1 MGNHGRPR
9 QEGKLKNMKNRK
21 TVFTVTVLALAF
33 ALAPGTEAARQP
45 EGGPVHQSSTA
56 RGNGSSEAGAQ
67 FGMPGNILPV
77 ASISF
82 APVGLTFG
90 QTARLN
96 LVNTDVANGI
106 TVSCRFIDAG
116 GLTLAQSVITLSLGK
131 IASVDFK
138 RGDPLPGESPGL
150 LRAEVRAQI
159 DIFTYG
165 VSSDSLRRSLEVFNN
180 DSGATTVFMGGAG
193 L

>member
-1 MGNHGRPR
+1 
-9 QEGKLKNMKNRK
+9 MKNRN
-21 TVFTVTVLALAF
+21 TVLAATVIALAF
-33 ALAPGTEAARQP
+33 AVAPGVEAAP
-45 EGGPVHQSSTA
+45 KPDGGPVQQSSTA
-56 RGNGSSEAGAQ
+56 RGNASNKAGAQ
-67 FGMPGNILPV
+67 SGMPENILPL
-77 ASISF
+77 ASINF

-96 LVNTDVANGI
+96 LVNMDVANGI

-116 GLTLAQSVITLSLGK
+116 GVTLAQSVTTLSLGK
-131 IASVDFK
+131 IASVDFQ
-138 RGDPLPGESPGL
+138 RPYLPGESPGL

-165 VSSDSLRRSLEVFNN
+165 VSSNSLRSSLEVFNN
-180 DSGATTVFMGGAG
+180 DSGATTVLMGGAG

>member
-1 MGNHGRPR
+1 
-9 QEGKLKNMKNRK
+9 MKNRK
-21 TVFTVTVLALAF
+21 KVLAATLVALAF
-33 ALAPGTEAARQP
+33 AFAPVIKAAPRP
-45 EGGPVHQSSTA
+45 DGGPTA
-56 RGNGSSEAGAQ
+56 AATSKSVNANSEAGAQ
-67 FGMPGNILPV
+67 SGMQENILPL

-96 LVNTDVANGI
+96 LVNMDVANGI

>member
-1 MGNHGRPR
+1 
-9 QEGKLKNMKNRK
+9 MKNRTK
-21 TVFTVTVLALAF
+21 VFVATLVALAF
-33 ALAPGTEAARQP
+33 AFAPVLKATPRP
-45 EGGPVHQSSTA
+45 DGGPTPAATSKSVNA
-56 RGNGSSEAGAQ
+56 NREAGAQ
-67 FGMPGNILPV
+67 SGMPENILPL

-96 LVNTDVANGI
+96 LVNTNVANGI

-116 GLTLAQSVITLSLGK
+116 GVTLAQSVTTLSLGK
-131 IASVDFK
+131 IASVDFQ
-138 RGDPLPGESPGL
+138 RPYLPGESPGL

-165 VSSDSLRRSLEVFNN
+165 VSSNSLRSSLEVFDN
-180 DSGATTVFMGGAG
+180 DSGATTVYMGAG
-193 L
+193 S

>member
-1 MGNHGRPR
+1 
-9 QEGKLKNMKNRK
+9 MKNRK

-33 ALAPGTEAARQP
+33 ALALGTEAARQP
-45 EGGPVHQSSTA
+45 EGGPLHQSSTA

-96 LVNTDVANGI
+96 LVNMDVANGI

>member
-1 MGNHGRPR
+1 
-9 QEGKLKNMKNRK
+9 MKNR
-21 TVFTVTVLALAF
+21 TQVVAATLVALAF
-33 ALAPGTEAARQP
+33 AFAPVLKATPRP
-45 EGGPVHQSSTA
+45 DGGPTPAATSKSVNA
-56 RGNGSSEAGAQ
+56 NREAGAQ
-67 FGMPGNILPV
+67 SGMPENILPL

-96 LVNTDVANGI
+96 LVNTNVANGI

-116 GLTLAQSVITLSLGK
+116 GVTLAQSVTTLSLGK
-131 IASVDFK
+131 IASVDFQ
-138 RGDPLPGESPGL
+138 RGDPLPGESFAL

-165 VSSDSLRRSLEVFNN
+165 VSSDSLRSSLEVFNN
-180 DSGATTVFMGGAG
+180 DSGATTVYMGGAG

>member
-1 MGNHGRPR
+1 
-9 QEGKLKNMKNRK
+9 MKHRNK
-21 TVFTVTVLALAF
+21 VFTTTLVALAF
-33 ALAPGTEAARQP
+33 ALAVGAEAGPRP
-45 EGGPVHQSSTA
+45 DGGPTGLSSTVRA
-56 RGNGSSEAGAQ
+56 NANSGAGVQ
-67 FGMPGNILPV
+67 SGMPENPLPI
-77 ASISF
+77 ASIGF

-96 LVNTDVANGI
+96 LVNMDVANGI

-116 GLTLAQSVITLSLGK
+116 GVTLAQSVTTLSLGK
-131 IASVDFK
+131 IASVDFQ
-138 RGDPLPGESPGL
+138 RPYLPGESPGL

-165 VSSDSLRRSLEVFNN
+165 VSSNSLRSSLEVFDNN
-180 DSGATTVFMGGAG
+180 SGATTVFMGGAG

>member
-1 MGNHGRPR
+1 
-9 QEGKLKNMKNRK
+9 MKNRK

-33 ALAPGTEAARQP
+33 ALTPGTEAARQP
-45 EGGPVHQSSTA
+45 EGGPVHQSFTA
-56 RGNGSSEAGAQ
+56 RGNASNEAGAQ
-67 FGMPGNILPV
+67 LGMPENILPL

-96 LVNTDVANGI
+96 LVNMDVANGI

-116 GLTLAQSVITLSLGK
+116 GVTLAQSVITLSLGR

-138 RGDPLPGESPGL
+138 RGDPLPGDSPEL

-159 DIFTYG
+159 DIFTDG
-165 VSSDSLRRSLEVFNN
+165 VSSDSLRSSLEVFSN
-180 DSGATTVFMGGAG
+180 DSGATTVYMSGAG
-193 L
+193 S